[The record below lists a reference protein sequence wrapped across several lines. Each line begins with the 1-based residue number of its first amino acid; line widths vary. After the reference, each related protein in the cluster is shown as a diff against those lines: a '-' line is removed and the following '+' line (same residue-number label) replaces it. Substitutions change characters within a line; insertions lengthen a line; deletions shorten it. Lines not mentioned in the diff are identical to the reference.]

1 MLIEIFN
8 GVINRPYVFI
18 FLATFAF
25 IGITHLGLY
34 RWLLFL
40 VVGTLVA
47 FVCEASSIRNGFP
60 FGIYTYHPE
69 AFEGELSI
77 LGVPYWDCLS
87 FSFLTYFSYT
97 IALVLYSPLYKT
109 RGDLQ
114 VLDTKEIRR
123 SPRVL
128 ITAAL
133 FMMMIDTVTD
143 PVSHQGSKWFLGDL
157 YHYPSPG
164 AHFDVPMANYLGW
177 YFVGITT
184 LVIYTTLELVFLESA
199 DGSEKGT
206 RWLPF
211 HGILGSL
218 VYLGVYGFMFGVS
231 IYIEDYQLAIAS
243 TFIYVLPVAMMVA
256 LLLRPGS
263 QATPAE
269 IAAYLD
275 DFPNSPVARR
285 YFRDGPYS
293 GPAAPRKTE
302 VS

>member
-69 AFEGELSI
+69 SFEGELSI

-143 PVSHQGSKWFLGDL
+143 PTKFRNID
-157 YHYPSPG
+157 PSAARNCTVESGTVALDFSG
-164 AHFDVPMANYLGW
+164 APVRGAPMAP
-177 YFVGITT
+177 IT
-184 LVIYTTLELVFLESA
+184 VIEFSDFADVESA
-199 DGSEKGT
+199 
-206 RWLPF
+206 
-211 HGILGSL
+211 
-218 VYLGVYGFMFGVS
+218 
-231 IYIEDYQLAIAS
+231 
-243 TFIYVLPVAMMVA
+243 
-256 LLLRPGS
+256 RP
-263 QATPAE
+263 
-269 IAAYLD
+269 
-275 DFPNSPVARR
+275 
-285 YFRDGPYS
+285 
-293 GPAAPRKTE
+293 
-302 VS
+302 